1 MPANINSERE
11 QCSRPCKILTHD
23 IAKMMARIELLVL
36 AHKQGIVLT
45 RSLVLITDL
54 SAKPVVQTTSHSLAN
69 FHRTDT

>member
-11 QCSRPCKILTHD
+11 RCSRPCKVLTHD

-45 RSLVLITDL
+45 RSVVSEL
-54 SAKPVVQTTSHSLAN
+54 SAKVVVQTTFHSLAN